1 MALSAEE
8 KHQIKQEYQ
17 REWRNYRQRIRRA
30 EAKGFVIPEKL
41 QLTKVKNPQSWKT
54 VQRIKDVNRKLIVD
68 TIRDKGGAMYTNEKG
83 EVVSRKEADRI
94 KLLESIPK
102 TKSRK
107 YTPFE
112 PDPNRKLSFAEYVEI
127 NKKMYDQYSKGLQGR
142 DPELFTDIMIEKIG
156 EMRGYGFNPQVFIQ
170 NEEKKGGYLS
180 KDPNRP
186 LEKEEIEYIK
196 RTMITRE
203 YDPDDTF
210 SYNQLVEEL
219 RGAYFDYQPELQ
231 QYNEEAQE
239 LPGYVDI
246 IESLNKTE
254 KPTSFNEWANDMLS
268 RDGNIPERID
278 PPKTSVSS
286 ELLETY
292 SYDALYNTVNELI
305 FKSPFAERN
314 REYMLRE
321 LRRMRASND
330 RRAVDNAIK
339 EIAGTEGELFDIQ
352 LLYKTGALAQYL
364 FRIERLIVMFST
376 FYSEDAQ
383 QKIDELE
390 ANMEEA
396 QENWDE
402 ITE

>member
-8 KHQIKQEYQ
+8 KRQIKQEYA

-30 EAKGFVIPEKL
+30 EQKGFVIPEKL

-54 VQRIKDVNRKLIVD
+54 VQKLKDVNRRLIVE
-68 TIRDKGGAMYTNEKG
+68 TIREKGGALYTNKEG
-83 EVVSRKEADRI
+83 EVVPKKEAESLKLLDPLPKPSRK
-94 KLLESIPK
+94 
-102 TKSRK
+102 K

-127 NKKMYDQYSKGLQGR
+127 SKQMYKQYPKGLQGR
-142 DPELFTDIMIEKIG
+142 DPELFTDIMLEKIG
-156 EMRGYGFNPQVFIQ
+156 EMRGEGFKPYAFIQ
-170 NEEKKGGYLS
+170 NEENKGGYLS

-186 LEKEEIEYIK
+186 LEKEEVNYIK
-196 RTMITRE
+196 QTMITRD

-210 SYNQLVEEL
+210 GYNQLVEEL
-219 RGAYFDYQPELQ
+219 RGAYFDYYPELQ

-239 LPGYVDI
+239 TPGYVEI
-246 IESLNKTE
+246 VEALNKTQ
-254 KPTSFNEWANDMLS
+254 KPSSFNEWANDMLS
-268 RDGNIPERID
+268 REGNIPERVE

-292 SYDALYNTVNELI
+292 SYDALYNTVNELM
-305 FKSPFAERN
+305 FKSSFAERN

-339 EIAGTEGELFDIQ
+339 EIAGPNGELFDIQ

-364 FRIERLIVMFST
+364 FQIERLIVMFSA
-376 FYSEDAQ
+376 FYSEEAK

-390 ANMEEA
+390 ANMEES

-402 ITE
+402 LTE

>member
-94 KLLESIPK
+94 KLLEPIPK

-127 NKKMYDQYSKGLQGR
+127 NKKMYDQYPKGLQGR
-142 DPELFTDIMIEKIG
+142 DPELFSDIMIEKIG
-156 EMRGYGFNPQVFIQ
+156 EMRGDGFSPHVFIQ

-196 RTMITRE
+196 RTMITRD

-246 IESLNKTE
+246 VESLNKSE
-254 KPTSFNEWANDMLS
+254 KPSSFNEWANDMLS
-268 RDGNIPERID
+268 REGNIPERVES
-278 PPKTSVSS
+278 PKTSVSS

-339 EIAGTEGELFDIQ
+339 EIAGSEGELFDIQ

-376 FYSEDAQ
+376 FYTNEAQ

-390 ANMEEA
+390 ANMEES

>member
-8 KHQIKQEYQ
+8 KRQIKQEYN

-30 EAKGFVIPEKL
+30 EQKGFVIPEKL

-54 VQRIKDVNRKLIVD
+54 VQKIKDVNRRLIVE
-68 TIRDKGGAMYTNEKG
+68 TIREKGGALYTNKKG
-83 EVVSRKEADRI
+83 EVVPKKEAESLKLLDPIPKPSRK
-94 KLLESIPK
+94 
-102 TKSRK
+102 K

-127 NKKMYDQYSKGLQGR
+127 NKQMYKQYPKGLQGR
-142 DPELFTDIMIEKIG
+142 DPELFTDIMLEKIG
-156 EMRGYGFNPQVFIQ
+156 EMRGEGFKPYAFIL
-170 NEEKKGGYLS
+170 NEETKGGYLS

-186 LEKEEIEYIK
+186 LEKEEINYIK
-196 RTMITRE
+196 QTMITRD

-210 SYNQLVEEL
+210 GYNQLVEEL
-219 RGAYFDYQPELQ
+219 RGAYFDFYPELQ

-239 LPGYVDI
+239 SPGYVEI
-246 IESLNKTE
+246 VEALNKTQ
-254 KPTSFNEWANDMLS
+254 KPTSFNEWANEMLA
-268 RDGNIPERID
+268 REGNIPERVE

-292 SYDALYNTVNELI
+292 SYDALYNTVNELM
-305 FKSPFAERN
+305 FKSSFAERN

-339 EIAGTEGELFDIQ
+339 EMAGPNGELFDIQ

-364 FRIERLIVMFST
+364 FQIERLIVMFSA
-376 FYSEDAQ
+376 FYSEEAG

-390 ANMEEA
+390 ANMEES

-402 ITE
+402 LTE

>member
-8 KHQIKQEYQ
+8 KRQIKQEYN

-30 EAKGFVIPEKL
+30 EQKGFVIPEKL

-54 VQRIKDVNRKLIVD
+54 VQKIKDVNRRLIVE
-68 TIRDKGGAMYTNEKG
+68 TIREKGGALYTNKKG
-83 EVVSRKEADRI
+83 EVVPKKEAESLKLLDPIPKPSRK
-94 KLLESIPK
+94 
-102 TKSRK
+102 K

-127 NKKMYDQYSKGLQGR
+127 NKQMYKQYPKGLQGR
-142 DPELFTDIMIEKIG
+142 DPELFTDIMLEKIG
-156 EMRGYGFNPQVFIQ
+156 EMRGEGFKPYAFIL
-170 NEEKKGGYLS
+170 NEETKGGYLS

-186 LEKEEIEYIK
+186 LEKEEINYIK
-196 RTMITRE
+196 QTMITRD

-210 SYNQLVEEL
+210 GYNQLVEEL
-219 RGAYFDYQPELQ
+219 RGAYFDFYPELQ

-239 LPGYVDI
+239 SPGYVEI
-246 IESLNKTE
+246 VEALNKTQ
-254 KPTSFNEWANDMLS
+254 KPTSFNEWANEMLA
-268 RDGNIPERID
+268 REGNIPERVE

-292 SYDALYNTVNELI
+292 SYDALYNTVNELM
-305 FKSPFAERN
+305 FKLSFAERN

-339 EIAGTEGELFDIQ
+339 EMAGPNGELFDIQ

-364 FRIERLIVMFST
+364 FQIERLIVMFSA
-376 FYSEDAQ
+376 FYSEEAG

-390 ANMEEA
+390 ANMEES

-402 ITE
+402 LTE